1 MAIKKELFGVLP
13 NGTEIFRYVMQNKN
27 GMTVSILNY
36 GAIIQQLIVPDKN
49 GTGVD
54 VMVGFDSAYA
64 YFLDTSAQGALV
76 GRVVNRIKGAA
87 FSMDGTEYLLSK
99 NRGENH
105 LHGGFEG
112 FGKKIW
118 QVKPTDGD
126 EPAVCLT
133 YISPDGEEGYP
144 GTLTVNVTYTLKKSN
159 ALAIQ
164 YTATTDKKTIV
175 NLTNHGYFN
184 LGGTASGH
192 VLGQVLTIDAD
203 RVLETDAAL
212 IPSGRMLAV
221 EGKPVDFRKPKA
233 LGKDFY
239 ADDADLR
246 QKNGY
251 DYCFCLNEGGVDDCR
266 VSLYNPANG
275 ILMKLYTDQPALQ
288 LYTGNFLNCKAL
300 PFKGNTPQMPQSG
313 VCLEAQKMPDSV
325 NHPNFTNVFI
335 DKDEVYTQY
344 TEYAFSVVK

>member
-1 MAIKKELFGVLP
+1 MNDFNPLVSIVIPVYNGANFMREAIDSALNQTYKNIEIIVVNDGSTDDGETEKIALSYGDKIRYFKKENGGCASALNFG
-13 NGTEIFRYVMQNKN
+13 ISKMQGEWFSWLSHDDVYYPEKIQSAIDTIAEKN
-27 GMTVSILNY
+27 
-36 GAIIQQLIVPDKN
+36 
-49 GTGVD
+49 
-54 VMVGFDSAYA
+54 F
-64 YFLDTSAQGALV
+64 
-76 GRVVNRIKGAA
+76 
-87 FSMDGTEYLLSK
+87 
-99 NRGENH
+99 
-105 LHGGFEG
+105 
-112 FGKKIW
+112 
-118 QVKPTDGD
+118 
-126 EPAVCLT
+126 
-133 YISPDGEEGYP
+133 
-144 GTLTVNVTYTLKKSN
+144 
-159 ALAIQ
+159 
-164 YTATTDKKTIV
+164 TDKKTIV

-233 LGKDFY
+233 IGKDFY

-251 DYCFCLNEGGVDDCR
+251 DYCFCFNGVGVDTCR
-266 VSLYNPANG
+266 TSLYNPNNG

-300 PFKGNTPQMPQSG
+300 LFKGNTPQMPQSG

-325 NHPNFTNVFI
+325 NHPNFTNVII

-344 TEYAFSVVK
+344 TE